1 MPSEI
6 ENINGMPMA
15 NTIAGK
21 NSVMS
26 DQSTSLSDLIIK
38 EETNRSAA
46 EVAKLG
52 MLLTSG
58 LNARQTITSS
68 PAVTADNPVLPPLS
82 PPAAA
87 SYFNY
92 SETLEFYNLAL
103 YVSVLCL

>member
-15 NTIAGK
+15 SIIAGK

-26 DQSTSLSDLIIK
+26 DQSISLSDLIIK

-58 LNARQTITSS
+58 LNAIQTINNS
-68 PAVTADNPVLPPLS
+68 PAVTADNPVFPPLS
-82 PPAAA
+82 TPAAD
-87 SYFNY
+87 SM
-92 SETLEFYNLAL
+92 
-103 YVSVLCL
+103 

>member
-1 MPSEI
+1 MPMPSEI

-15 NTIAGK
+15 NIIAGK

-26 DQSTSLSDLIIK
+26 DQSTSLIDLIIK

-58 LNARQTITSS
+58 LNARQTINRS
-68 PAVTADNPVLPPLS
+68 PAVTADNPVFPPLS
-82 PPAAA
+82 TPAAD
-87 SYFNY
+87 SM
-92 SETLEFYNLAL
+92 
-103 YVSVLCL
+103 